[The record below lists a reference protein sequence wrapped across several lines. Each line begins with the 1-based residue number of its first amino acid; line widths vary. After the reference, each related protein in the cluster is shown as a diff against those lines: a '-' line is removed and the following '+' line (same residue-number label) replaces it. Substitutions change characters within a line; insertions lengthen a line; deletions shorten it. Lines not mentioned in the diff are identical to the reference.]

1 MNKWDDLG
9 GRFFGSTPK
18 YLPHAPS
25 SSKSNL
31 QGIGL
36 LLHIWVVLP
45 NKVYTWRRGG
55 SPPPFGREWFQP
67 LWRFEDMK
75 DWLKNQME
83 ILVDGM
89 IISRFKIQ
97 LHFADF
103 ASNVCV
109 WWICFATC
117 PTKTMQN
124 STAWTTWSFNLN
136 TNQSYFTKAPWML
149 TSWILIGM
157 VLHQSGKRW
166 FNTQFVASFPQ
177 YQICSRMDT
186 AEWRSNRTFHCWI
199 PHFPTSYWDASL
211 VGEILDKR
219 GNSLQREVKVLI
231 VMDNHGWMFRITS
244 RDLIHE

>member
-1 MNKWDDLG
+1 ME
-9 GRFFGSTPK
+9 TPK

-25 SSKSNL
+25 SSNSNL

-45 NKVYTWRRGG
+45 NKVYTWRRGV

-75 DWLKNQME
+75 DWLKINGNTGRWYDHKQIWSNC
-83 ILVDGM
+83 IL
-89 IISRFKIQ
+89 Q
-97 LHFADF
+97 TLHF
-103 ASNVCV
+103 VCV
-109 WWICFATC
+109 WWIFFATC

-136 TNQSYFTKAPWML
+136 TNQSYFTKAMNVD
-149 TSWILIGM
+149 ILDPNWNGSSPKWQKMIQHPVCCIVSTISNLLKNG
-157 VLHQSGKRW
+157 
-166 FNTQFVASFPQ
+166 
-177 YQICSRMDT
+177 YCRMT
-186 AEWRSNRTFHCWI
+186 LKLGISLET
-199 PHFPTSYWDASL
+199 HFPTSYWDSSL